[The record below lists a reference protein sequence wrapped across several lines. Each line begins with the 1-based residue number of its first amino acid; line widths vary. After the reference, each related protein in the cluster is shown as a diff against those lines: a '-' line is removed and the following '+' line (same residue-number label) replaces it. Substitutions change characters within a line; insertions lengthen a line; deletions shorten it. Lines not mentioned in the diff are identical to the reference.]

1 MPLSLIGIESANKL
15 LSQSLC
21 FSNWTSH

>member
-1 MPLSLIGIESANKL
+1 MPLSLIAVHSANNL